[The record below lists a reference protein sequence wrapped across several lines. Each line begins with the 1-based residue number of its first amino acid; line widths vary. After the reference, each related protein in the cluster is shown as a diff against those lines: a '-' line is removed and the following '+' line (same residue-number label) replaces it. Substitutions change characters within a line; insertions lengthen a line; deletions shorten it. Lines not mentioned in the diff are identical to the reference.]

1 VTQAIPDDLRRFV
14 LTSIPSVPH
23 LEAAL
28 LLRSQPGQ
36 AHRVADVAARLYVP
50 ERNAAELLKA
60 LCAAGILQCTEGAEP
75 CYRYLPKDASLAAVM
90 DRLARVYAENLVGVT
105 TLIHDA
111 TQRSAQR
118 FSDAFRLR
126 KDK

>member
-1 VTQAIPDDLRRFV
+1 MTPIPDDVRRFV
-14 LTSIPSVPH
+14 LTSVPSVPY

-28 LLRSQPGQ
+28 LLHGQPGQ
-36 AHRVADVAARLYVP
+36 ARSVAEVAARLYVP
-50 ERNAAELLKA
+50 ERTAAELLRA
-60 LCAAGILQCTEGAEP
+60 LCNAGILQCTEVPEP
-75 CYRYLPKDASLAAVM
+75 RYQYSPNDAALAAAM
-90 DRLARVYAENLVGVT
+90 DALARVYAENLVGIT

>member
-1 VTQAIPDDLRRFV
+1 MPSIPDDVRRFV
-14 LTSIPSVPH
+14 LANIPSVPH

-28 LLRSQPGQ
+28 LLRGQPGRD
-36 AHRVADVAARLYVP
+36 HGVGDVAARLYVP
-50 ERNAAELLKA
+50 ERSAAELLKA
-60 LCAAGILQCTEGAEP
+60 LCAAGILQCSEGP
-75 CYRYLPKDASLAAVM
+75 QPQYRYSPKDASIATVM
-90 DRLARVYAENLVGVT
+90 DALASAYATDLVGIT

>member
-1 VTQAIPDDLRRFV
+1 MQSIPDDVRRFV
-14 LTSIPSVPH
+14 LTSVPSVPW

-28 LLRSQPGQ
+28 LLHAQPEQ
-36 AHRVADVAARLYVP
+36 ARTAAELAARLYVP
-50 ERNAAELLKA
+50 ERSAAELLKA
-60 LCAAGILQCTEGAEP
+60 LCATGIAQCTDEP
-75 CYRYLPKDASLAAVM
+75 DPRYRYSPKDAALAAVM
-90 DRLARVYAENLVGVT
+90 DEVARVYAENLVGVT

>member
-1 VTQAIPDDLRRFV
+1 MTPIPDDVRRFV
-14 LTSIPSVPH
+14 LTSVPSVPH

-28 LLRSQPGQ
+28 LLHGQPGQ
-36 AHRVADVAARLYVP
+36 ARSVAEVAARLYVP
-50 ERNAAELLKA
+50 ERTAAELLRA
-60 LCAAGILQCTEGAEP
+60 LCAAGILQCTEVPEP
-75 CYRYLPKDASLAAVM
+75 RYQYPPNAAALAAAM
-90 DRLARVYAENLVGVT
+90 DALARVYAENLVGIT

>member
-1 VTQAIPDDLRRFV
+1 MQSIPDDVRRFV
-14 LTSIPSVPH
+14 LTSVPSVPW

-28 LLRSQPGQ
+28 LLHAQPGQ
-36 AHRVADVAARLYVP
+36 ARTVAELAARLYVP

-60 LCAAGILQCTEGAEP
+60 LCAAGIAQCTDEP
-75 CYRYLPKDASLAAVM
+75 EPRYRYAPKDAALAEVM
-90 DRLARVYAENLVGVT
+90 DRLVRVYAEDLVGVT

>member
-1 VTQAIPDDLRRFV
+1 MTPIPDDVRRFV
-14 LTSIPSVPH
+14 LTSVPSVPH

-28 LLRSQPGQ
+28 LLHGHPGQ
-36 AHRVADVAARLYVP
+36 ARSVAEVAARLYVP
-50 ERNAAELLKA
+50 ERTAADLLRA
-60 LCAAGILQCTEGAEP
+60 LCAAGILQCTDGPEP
-75 CYRYLPKDASLAAVM
+75 RYSYSPKDAALATAM
-90 DRLARVYAENLVGVT
+90 DALARVYAENLVGIT

>member
-1 VTQAIPDDLRRFV
+1 MTPIPDDVRRFV
-14 LTSIPSVPH
+14 LTSVPSVPY

-28 LLRSQPGQ
+28 LLHGQPGQ
-36 AHRVADVAARLYVP
+36 ARSVAEVAARLYVP
-50 ERNAAELLKA
+50 ERTAAELLRA
-60 LCAAGILQCTEGAEP
+60 LCAAGILQCTEVPEP
-75 CYRYLPKDASLAAVM
+75 RYQYSPNDAALAAAM
-90 DRLARVYAENLVGVT
+90 DALARVYAENLVGIT

>member
-1 VTQAIPDDLRRFV
+1 MTPIPDDVRRFV
-14 LTSIPSVPH
+14 LTSVPSVPH

-28 LLRSQPGQ
+28 LLHGQPGQ
-36 AHRVADVAARLYVP
+36 ARSVAEVAARLYVP
-50 ERNAAELLKA
+50 ERTAAELLRA
-60 LCAAGILQCTEGAEP
+60 LCAAGILQCTEVPEP
-75 CYRYLPKDASLAAVM
+75 RYQYSPKDAALATAM
-90 DRLARVYAENLVGVT
+90 DALARVYAENLVGIT

>member
-1 VTQAIPDDLRRFV
+1 MTPIPDDIRRFV

-28 LLRSQPGQ
+28 LLRGQPGEE
-36 AHRVADVAARLYVP
+36 RSVAEVAARLYVP
-50 ERNAAELLKA
+50 ERSATELLKT
-60 LCAAGILQCTEGAEP
+60 LCGAGILQCTELPEP
-75 CYRYLPKDASLAAVM
+75 RYRYAPKDAALAAAM
-90 DRLARVYAENLVGVT
+90 DGLARVYAENLVGVT

>member
-1 VTQAIPDDLRRFV
+1 MTPIPDDIRRFV

-28 LLRSQPGQ
+28 LLRGQPGEE
-36 AHRVADVAARLYVP
+36 RSVAEVAARLYVP
-50 ERNAAELLKA
+50 ERSAAELLKA
-60 LCAAGILQCTEGAEP
+60 LCGAGILQCTERPEP
-75 CYRYLPKDASLAAVM
+75 RYRYAPKDAALESAM
-90 DRLARVYAENLVGVT
+90 DGLARVYAENLVGVT

>member
-1 VTQAIPDDLRRFV
+1 MQPIPDHVRRFV

-36 AHRVADVAARLYVP
+36 DHGVADVAARLYVP

-60 LCAAGILQCTEGAEP
+60 LCASGIAHCTDEP
-75 CYRYLPKDASLAAVM
+75 EPRYRYLPKDAALAGVM
-90 DRLARVYAENLVGVT
+90 DELARVYAANLVGVT

>member
-1 VTQAIPDDLRRFV
+1 MPPIPDDVRRFV
-14 LTSIPSVPH
+14 LANIPSVPH

-28 LLRSQPGQ
+28 LLRGQPAQDHG
-36 AHRVADVAARLYVP
+36 VADVAARLYVP
-50 ERNAAELLKA
+50 ERSAADLLKA
-60 LCAAGILQCTEGAEP
+60 LCAAGILQCSEGAQP
-75 CYRYLPKDASLAAVM
+75 TYRYSPKDAAIATVM
-90 DRLARVYAENLVGVT
+90 DALARAYAENLVGIT

>member
-1 VTQAIPDDLRRFV
+1 MSQAIPDDVRRFV

-28 LLRSQPGQ
+28 LLRGHPGQ
-36 AHRVADVAARLYVP
+36 ALGVAEVAARLYVP
-50 ERNAAELLKA
+50 ERSAAELLKT
-60 LCAAGILQCTEGAEP
+60 LCASGIAHCTDGP
-75 CYRYLPKDASLAAVM
+75 TPQYRYSPKDAALADVM
-90 DRLARVYAENLVGVT
+90 DRLAQVYAQNLVGVT